1 MSIQTIIDN
10 ATSLTID
17 KGKIAAQSVSR
28 SGVVLTAERA
38 TNVPYRFSV
47 TMHEGLTYSTNR
59 DVLEELDKLDITTEE
74 QIDFGGGGT
83 GLSYITAYQGDA
95 VGYPLTLA
103 TIGNNT
109 QEFYIDASGTTGSGQ
124 LFKKGDFIHPKGNT
138 STYRYPYQVTSDV
151 AGIGSSNVTVPVHRP
166 VISQDGVD
174 FTSGDVKVGIDVQW
188 YVKMLQ
194 KVDYTILPYD
204 RIRFN
209 GRFDLVEIITT

>member
-17 KGKIAAQSVSR
+17 KGKVAAQSISR

-47 TMHEGLTYSTNR
+47 SMHEGLTYSTNR
-59 DVLEELDKLDITTEE
+59 DLLEELDKLDITTEE
-74 QIDFGGGGT
+74 QIDIGST
-83 GLSYITAYQGDA
+83 NSGLSYVTAKLGTLGGSPTITSASA
-95 VGYPLTLA
+95 LEIVVN
-103 TIGNNT
+103 TIG
-109 QEFYIDASGTTGSGQ
+109 ATGSGVA
-124 LFKKGDFIHPKGNT
+124 LKKGDYIQPGT
-138 STYRYPYQVTSDV
+138 GYRYPYQVTADV
-151 AGIGSSNVTVPVHRP
+151 TWNATSMTVPIHRP
-166 VISQDGVD
+166 FIDQ
-174 FTSGDVKVGIDVQW
+174 SGYTVSGKPLLLGNAVTW
-188 YVKMLQ
+188 NVKMLQ